1 MSLQPLAFSSGTGT
15 NQVHSMHKEV
25 VMVRYVEQISKLTF
39 LTLTGLIGS
48 VVVGLMVY
56 GNDVFNPTHIGFSF
70 VSFGLSGAF
79 IFAFYHIR
87 GLSETIS
94 AAVIASAVQFAIA
107 STWITTLNAAIWS
120 FGVNLPLILV
130 AFIFERKLA
139 PFRQYKFVVVAL
151 LYGVMFVLLTLFVS
165 WLGTSQMLPAAVFR
179 QNFFD
184 GLLIGLGLAVG
195 IEAGEAIVHSL
206 EQHSMKHH
214 GPLEKHT

>member
-1 MSLQPLAFSSGTGT
+1 
-15 NQVHSMHKEV
+15 
-25 VMVRYVEQISKLTF
+25 
-39 LTLTGLIGS
+39 
-48 VVVGLMVY
+48 
-56 GNDVFNPTHIGFSF
+56 
-70 VSFGLSGAF
+70 
-79 IFAFYHIR
+79 
-87 GLSETIS
+87 
-94 AAVIASAVQFAIA
+94 VQFAIA

-139 PFRQYKFVVVAL
+139 PFRQYKFIVVAL

-165 WLGTSQMLPAAVFR
+165 WLGTSQMLPAVVFR

-184 GLLIGLGLAVG
+184 GLLLGLGLAVG

-214 GPLEKHT
+214 ESIEKHA

>member
-1 MSLQPLAFSSGTGT
+1 MAS
-15 NQVHSMHKEV
+15 QVHSVHKEV
-25 VMVRYVEQISKLTF
+25 VMVRYIELVSKLAF

-56 GNDVFNPTHIGFSF
+56 GNEVFSTTHIGFSF

-79 IFAFYHIR
+79 IFAFYHVR
-87 GLSETIS
+87 GLSETIT
-94 AAVIASAVQFAIA
+94 AAVVASAVQFAIA

-165 WLGTSQMLPAAVFR
+165 WLGTSQMLPASVFR
-179 QNFFD
+179 QNFVD

-195 IEAGEAIVHSL
+195 IEGGEAIVHSL

-214 GPLEKHT
+214 GSLEKHT

>member
-1 MSLQPLAFSSGTGT
+1 
-15 NQVHSMHKEV
+15 MHKEV
-25 VMVRYVEQISKLTF
+25 VMVRYVEQISKLAF
-39 LTLTGLIGS
+39 LTLTGLVGS

-56 GNDVFNPTHIGFSF
+56 GNEVFNTTHIGFSF

-79 IFAFYHIR
+79 IFAFYHVR
-87 GLSETIS
+87 GLSETITA
-94 AAVIASAVQFAIA
+94 AAVTSAVQFAIA

-120 FGVNLPLILV
+120 FGVNLPLVLV

-139 PFRQYKFVVVAL
+139 PFRQYKFIVVAL

-165 WLGTSQMLPAAVFR
+165 WLGTSQLLPAEVFR

-195 IEAGEAIVHSL
+195 VEAGEAIVHSV
-206 EQHSMKHH
+206 EQHSMKHR
-214 GPLEKHT
+214 GPMEKHA